1 MVKYLYHHCYSIR
14 SLFSLLSDLENNKLL
29 KSIQKVRL
37 WIRSQTFDKVSI
49 LPDSQLSPE
58 YPETQLQVNE
68 LIPSLH
74 VPPFRH
80 GFDSH
85 SSISVSQLSPAY
97 PTSQLQVYEL
107 TPSTQVPPFW
117 HGLEEHSFMSAGR
130 ISI

>member
-1 MVKYLYHHCYSIR
+1 MVKYLYRHCYSIR

-37 WIRSQTFDKVSI
+37 IVTKIRSQTFDKVCI

-107 TPSTQVPPFW
+107 TPSTQVPPF
-117 HGLEEHSFMSAGR
+117 
-130 ISI
+130 